1 MLYPAKLALPATK
14 GVKMFYLISVS
25 NGHEAPVMAHTM
37 ISVLIEVASHM
48 TGFLVIEDEAGTL
61 VWDTVCM

>member
-1 MLYPAKLALPATK
+1 
-14 GVKMFYLISVS
+14 MFYLISVS
-25 NGHEAPVMAHTM
+25 NGHEAPVMAHSM